1 MEQETAVQQELDFE
15 QSEMQET
22 ENFDTETD
30 FGSNEEKVK
39 TKPEKQQPKERK
51 ANIIL
56 DGHTLEVS
64 ESMLKKFYGIQD
76 ETPLTEREWKT
87 AVSAYK
93 AHKKA
98 DINTEKYKRN
108 DKLMY
113 DFVELLQNNP
123 AELLKRAGHD
133 PRKFSEKFLS
143 EMLEE
148 ELMPEEQRRAMQ
160 LEREKQELEKQL
172 NEKKSAEE
180 KAQLDLMT
188 EQYQT
193 KIQNDI
199 IEALESDNTIP
210 KTADIIRRIGY
221 YLMRA
226 YQQKLEIPIP
236 RIVKLVKNDITK
248 MNQEIFDNMSDDNI
262 LEFLGDNRLKRI
274 RKLELAKLKIKQP
287 LQQVYEEEPKKSI
300 SSEKNY
306 LTKEEFR
313 EMVKRRAR
321 M

>member
-1 MEQETAVQQELDFE
+1 MEQEIAVQQELDFE
-15 QSEMQET
+15 QSDSQEI

-30 FGSNEEKVK
+30 FGSTEEKPK
-39 TKPEKQQPKERK
+39 QEKKQSSKERK
-51 ANIIL
+51 TTVVI
-56 DGHTLEVS
+56 DGHNLEVS
-64 ESMLKKFYGIQD
+64 ESMLKKFYGIQ
-76 ETPLTEREWKT
+76 ETDPMTEREWKT
-87 AVSAYK
+87 ALSAYK

-98 DINTEKYKRN
+98 DLNTEKYKRN

-143 EMLEE
+143 EILEE
-148 ELMPEEQRRAMQ
+148 ELMPEEQRRAYQ
-160 LEREKQELEKQL
+160 LEKEKQELERQL

-180 KAQLDLMT
+180 KVQQDYLT
-188 EQYQT
+188 QQYQA

-199 IEALESDNTIP
+199 INALDADNYIP
-210 KTADIIRRIGY
+210 KTADVIRRIGY

-226 YQQKLEIPIP
+226 TQQNMDIPIP
-236 RIVKLVKNDITK
+236 RIIKLVKNDLTK
-248 MNQEIFDNMSDDNI
+248 MNQEIFDNMSDENVLD
-262 LEFLGDNRLKRI
+262 FLGDNRLKRI
-274 RKLELAKLKIKQP
+274 RKLELSKLKTKQP
-287 LQQVYEEEPKKSI
+287 LQSQVFDDDSKKSV